1 MNINVV
7 PKRPNKKGLW
17 YLKADNEIIK
27 RSFNKKKLLA
37 IKQKIEEGIIDIE
50 DVKKQYILES
60 DIELWMEE
68 IEWKK
73 ELTEHFTLKK
83 RILVYRIFF

>member
-27 RSFNKKKLLA
+27 RSFSKKKLLA
-37 IKQKIEEGIIDIE
+37 IKQKLEEKVIDI
-50 DVKKQYILES
+50 DDLKYNTIIES
-60 DIELWMEE
+60 DINKWESEL
-68 IEWKK
+68 
-73 ELTEHFTLKK
+73 
-83 RILVYRIFF
+83 

>member
-1 MNINVV
+1 MKLTVE

-37 IKQKIEEGIIDIE
+37 IKKKLEDGVIDI
-50 DVKKQYILES
+50 DDLKYNIILEQ
-60 DIELWMEE
+60 DIKLWMD
-68 IEWKK
+68 
-73 ELTEHFTLKK
+73 EL
-83 RILVYRIFF
+83 

>member
-27 RSFNKKKLLA
+27 RSFSKKKLLA
-37 IKQKIEEGIIDIE
+37 IKKKLEEGVIDI
-50 DVKKQYILES
+50 DDLKYNTIIES
-60 DIELWMEE
+60 DINKWEEELE
-68 IEWKK
+68 
-73 ELTEHFTLKK
+73 
-83 RILVYRIFF
+83 

>member
-17 YLKADNEIIK
+17 YLKADGEIIK

-37 IKQKIEEGIIDIE
+37 IKKKLEEGIIDI
-50 DVKKQYILES
+50 DDIKKQYILES
-60 DIELWMEE
+60 DIVKWEEELE
-68 IEWKK
+68 
-73 ELTEHFTLKK
+73 
-83 RILVYRIFF
+83 